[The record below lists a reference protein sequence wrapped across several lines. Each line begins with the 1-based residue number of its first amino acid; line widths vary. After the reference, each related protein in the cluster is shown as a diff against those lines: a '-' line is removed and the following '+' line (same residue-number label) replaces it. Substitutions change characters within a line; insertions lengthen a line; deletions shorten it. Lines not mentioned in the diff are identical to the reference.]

1 MTLREEASEAHIP
14 LLEENYT
21 PRRLAVVRRLMLVS
35 AVIFFLIGG
44 SDFVLARQHAV
55 EVFIYR
61 VCAVSLLLVVWW
73 LSRHS
78 RTRNQ
83 LAAWVCVAV
92 LVVSIGQSLSMT
104 LDRSILIPSL
114 NSYVLLVLITG
125 PLWSEARHFIAG
137 MASALAPPMVAL
149 SALGVE
155 LATWVA
161 YAVYLSAAAMGAFT
175 LWRTRLRASFHSAQL
190 RSELEHRAVSDGL
203 TGILN
208 RAGWDQH
215 ANIVLQSAVAA
226 GLPVSLIYLD
236 LDHFKAVNDRYGH
249 AAGDEVLEATARL
262 IRIQVR
268 HGDLVARIGGEEFV
282 ALLIGVG
289 LETGTAVAE
298 RIRSQFEYRDGP
310 IYGTL
315 SAGVA
320 QLSNGED
327 LRCLLARA
335 DSALMR
341 AKRQGRNRVV
351 QSLVP
356 A

>member
-1 MTLREEASEAHIP
+1 
-14 LLEENYT
+14 
-21 PRRLAVVRRLMLVS
+21 MLVG
-35 AVIFFLIGG
+35 AVIFFLVGG
-44 SDFVLARQHAV
+44 SDFVLARHHAV

-61 VCAVSLLLVVWW
+61 VCTVSLLLLVWW

-78 RTRNQ
+78 RSRNQ
-83 LAAWVCVAV
+83 LVVWVCVAV
-92 LVVSIGQSLSMT
+92 LVVSIGQSLSMA
-104 LDRSILIPSL
+104 LDQSILMPSL

-137 MASALAPPMVAL
+137 MVSVLVPPMVAL
-149 SALGVE
+149 SMLGVE
-155 LATWVA
+155 LSTWVT
-161 YAVYLSAAAMGAFT
+161 YVVYLAAAIFGAFA
-175 LWRTRLRASFHSAQL
+175 LWRTRLRASFNSARL

-215 ANIVLQSAVAA
+215 ANVVLHSAIGA
-226 GLPVSLIYLD
+226 GLPVCLIYLD

-268 HGDLVARIGGEEFV
+268 QGDLVARIGGEEFV

-289 LETGTAVAE
+289 MDTGTTVAE
-298 RIRSQFEYRDGP
+298 RIRAQFEHRDGP
-310 IYGTL
+310 ISGTL

-320 QLSNGED
+320 QLSDGED
-327 LRCLLARA
+327 LRCLIARA